1 MTPTIKFST
10 AAVLIVAL
18 LTFSCGGSATAPSPL
33 IAALEAISIAADV
46 GAPVIATLN
55 PAAASFVNL
64 VPGVITAAIDVVEGT
79 SPLAT
84 ASTVTTQLQQ
94 IWQQGEAL
102 LPNLSGTDKTV
113 ITGILA
119 ALQAGLQLYQQQF
132 PPTTAA
138 FERMIH
144 NGYARGFFDTP
155 TPATAKLKPMKLSKA
170 DKASIARAKAH
181 IAAVHTQL
189 STRKVR

>member
-1 MTPTIKFST
+1 M
-10 AAVLIVAL
+10 
-18 LTFSCGGSATAPSPL
+18 

-55 PAAASFVNL
+55 PTAASFVNL
-64 VPGVITAAIDVVEGT
+64 IPGVVTAAIDIVEGT

-113 ITGILA
+113 VTGILA
-119 ALQAGLQLYQQQF
+119 ALQSGLHLYQQQF
-132 PPTTAA
+132 PPTSAALHDRLATA
-138 FERMIH
+138 
-144 NGYARGFFDTP
+144 YSLGFTSSP

>member
-1 MTPTIKFST
+1 MTPTTKFPI
-10 AAVLIVAL
+10 AAILILAL
-18 LTFSCGGSATAPSPL
+18 LTFGCGGSATAPSPL

-55 PAAASFVNL
+55 PTAASFVNL

-79 SPLAT
+79 SPLST
-84 ASTVTTQLQQ
+84 AATVTMQLQQ
-94 IWQQGEAL
+94 VWQQGQAL

-113 ITGILA
+113 VTGILA

-132 PPTTAA
+132 PPTSAA
-138 FERMIH
+138 LH
-144 NGYARGFFDTP
+144 DWVARAYGLGFTTSP
-155 TPATAKLKPMKLSKA
+155 TPATAKIKPMKLSKA
-170 DKASIARAKAH
+170 DKASIGRTKAH
-181 IAAVHTQL
+181 IAKVQQQL

>member
-1 MTPTIKFST
+1 MTTKLKFPI
-10 AAVLIVAL
+10 AILLIL
-18 LTFSCGGSATAPSPL
+18 MLIGCGGSATAPSPL
-33 IAALEAISIAADV
+33 IAALEAVSIAADV
-46 GAPVIATLN
+46 GAPVIAALN
-55 PAAASFVNL
+55 PVAANFVNL
-64 VPGVITAAIDVVEGT
+64 IPGVITAAIDIVEGT

-119 ALQAGLQLYQQQF
+119 ALQSGLQLYQQQF
-132 PPTTAA
+132 PPTASA
-138 FERMIH
+138 LHDYLSR
-144 NGYARGFFDTP
+144 GYANGFFTSA

-181 IAAVHTQL
+181 IAAVQQQL
-189 STRKVR
+189 SSRRTR

>member
-18 LTFSCGGSATAPSPL
+18 LTFSCGGSAVAPSPL

-46 GAPVIATLN
+46 GAPVVAILN
-55 PAAASFVNL
+55 PAAASFVSL
-64 VPGVITAAIDVVEGT
+64 VPGIVTAAIDIVEGT

-94 IWQQGEAL
+94 VWQQGEAL

-119 ALQAGLQLYQQQF
+119 ALQAGLNLFQQQF
-132 PPTTAA
+132 PPTAA
-138 FERMIH
+138 DFNRLV
-144 NGYARGFFDTP
+144 NRGYQHGFFDSP

-181 IAAVHTQL
+181 IAAVRTQL

>member
-1 MTPTIKFST
+1 MTHGIRTST
-10 AAVLIVAL
+10 AFLLVACLTL
-18 LTFSCGGSATAPSPL
+18 LGCGGSATTPSPL

-46 GAPVIATLN
+46 GAPVIAALN
-55 PAAASFVNL
+55 PTAASFVNL

-84 ASTVTTQLQQ
+84 SSTVTTQLQQ

-113 ITGILA
+113 VTGILA

-132 PPTTAA
+132 PPTAAA
-138 FERMIH
+138 FEKMIH
-144 NGYARGFFDTP
+144 YGYGHGFFSTP
-155 TPATAKLKPMKLSKA
+155 VPATAKVVKPKLSKS
-170 DKASIARAKAH
+170 DKASIGRAKAH
-181 IAAVHTQL
+181 IANVSRQL
-189 STRKVR
+189 ATRKAR

>member
-1 MTPTIKFST
+1 MTPTIKFPI
-10 AAVLIVAL
+10 AILLIFAL
-18 LTFSCGGSATAPSPL
+18 VGCGASATAPSPL
-33 IAALEAISIAADV
+33 IAALEAVSIAADV
-46 GAPVIATLN
+46 GAPVIAALSPT
-55 PAAASFVNL
+55 AANFVNL
-64 VPGVITAAIDVVEGT
+64 IPGVVTAAIDIVEGT

-119 ALQAGLQLYQQQF
+119 ALQTGLQLYQQQF
-132 PPTTAA
+132 PPTASA
-138 FERMIH
+138 LHEYLAK
-144 NGYARGFFDTP
+144 GYAHGFFTTP

-170 DKASIARAKAH
+170 DKASIARTKAH